1 MILIII
7 TNTDRLPASLPND
20 LTSNWSAV
28 IHPGRKMSQWPIG
41 HQHLCLQSVIM
52 IWQKILTLLIC
63 QIGRIIGRM
72 GQWDQG
78 LEAEGIVNYED
89 GCKLEESDD
98 DGKNNIDMSDVKV
111 M

>member
-1 MILIII
+1 
-7 TNTDRLPASLPND
+7 
-20 LTSNWSAV
+20 
-28 IHPGRKMSQWPIG
+28 
-41 HQHLCLQSVIM
+41 M
-52 IWQKILTLLIC
+52 IWQRILTLLIC

-78 LEAEGIVNYED
+78 LEAEGIVNYDYD

-98 DGKNNIDMSDVKV
+98 DGKNIIDMSDVKL